1 MLVAVVMHMPRG
13 KGDGKQQARA
23 VLVMHL
29 PQRQWDGKAAGPSH
43 LRGGEL
49 ARAQRLL
56 RRIAGLALRQAQHKG
71 GLVVRCAAGRDAVA

>member
-1 MLVAVVMHMPRG
+1 MESSRPGRSGHAHAPKTMG
-13 KGDGKQQARA
+13 
-23 VLVMHL
+23 
-29 PQRQWDGKAAGPSH
+29 WKAAGPSH

-56 RRIAGLALRQAQHKG
+56 RRIAGLALRQAQHER